1 MRNIPLYGALGAQA
15 LLVAAC
21 ATQAPRPSPPAEAAA
36 VAQAE
41 AVLRAPARALD
52 AARVPTAR
60 LELPRR
66 GGYYLDDG
74 PDDDPPEGLQGIP
87 DAQPRSE
94 PLHRFANNPY
104 SVFGQD
110 YVPSTGLKPYRV
122 RGVGSWYG
130 KRFHGQKTSSGE
142 RYDMYAMS
150 AAHPTLPIPSYV
162 RVTNVDNGRAVVVRI
177 NDRGPFHK
185 GRMIDLSY
193 AAAFK
198 LGYVRQGSAQ
208 LLVESIIP
216 EAPSM
221 QATAA
226 DGGSGPAVGLRLAST
241 AGDADP
247 DPIGR
252 FASALA
258 STGVSPAGRSQPS
271 AAARGVFLQ
280 LGAFASNSNAES
292 LRTMLARDMAW
303 LSGKLHV
310 VPDDGRY
317 RLHAGPFA
325 STEEAGGVAER
336 IRKAANLQPMLVM
349 R

>member
-1 MRNIPLYGALGAQA
+1 MRNIPLYGALGAAA
-15 LLVAAC
+15 LLLAAC
-21 ATQAPRPSPPAEAAA
+21 ATQAPRPPAADAAA
-36 VAQAE
+36 IAQAE
-41 AVLRAPARALD
+41 AMLRPPARALD
-52 AARVPTAR
+52 TARVPTPR

-74 PDDDPPEGLQGIP
+74 PDDNPPEGLEGIP
-87 DAQPRSE
+87 DARPRSE

-104 SVFGQD
+104 AVFGQD
-110 YVPSTGLKPYRV
+110 YVPSTGLKPYRA

-130 KRFHGQKTSSGE
+130 KRFHGQRTSSGE
-142 RYDMYAMS
+142 TYDMYAMS

-162 RVTNVDNGRAVVVRI
+162 RVTNVENGRAVVVRI
-177 NDRGPFHK
+177 NDRGPFHR

-198 LGYVRQGSAQ
+198 LGYIRQGSAE

-216 EAPSM
+216 EATSM
-221 QATAA
+221 RATAA
-226 DGGSGPAVGLRLAST
+226 NGGTGPGEGLRLAS
-241 AGDADP
+241 AQGDADP
-247 DPIGR
+247 IGK

-258 STGVSPAGRSQPS
+258 ARSAPPAGGSQPP

-280 LGAFASNSNAES
+280 LGAFASNNNAES
-292 LRTMLARDMAW
+292 LRGMLARDLAW
-303 LSGKLHV
+303 LSEKLHV

-325 STEEAGGVAER
+325 SAEEAGGVAER
-336 IRKAANLQPMLVM
+336 IRKAVNLQPMLVM